1 MIFIIHNRIYEQL
14 KSMTEFESTN
24 VTAWFPNGRNS
35 VRLRIKGCRSE
46 MIFTFNGENKWSYE
60 TIDNYIS
67 RLKGR

>member
-1 MIFIIHNRIYEQL
+1 MIHNRIYEKF
-14 KSMTEFESTN
+14 KSMTEFGNTN
-24 VTAWFPNGRNS
+24 VTEWFPNGRNS
-35 VRLRIKGCRSE
+35 VRLRIKGCHSE